1 MEDKL
6 KWCFNLKGGLRIVEP
21 NENLAKSYLKES
33 KLSLE
38 RAEKNFR
45 DGDLLWT
52 TVVIYYA
59 EYYSL
64 YAFLQRIG
72 VKCENHFCSI
82 LITDFLLGE
91 DKTKIINEHKNKRI
105 DAQYYIKIDKK
116 EQVEK
121 MLQEAKT
128 FVAMFDDFASNLNED
143 EIKSYKNILKK
154 IYKIWNIQNIK

>member
-105 DAQYYIKIDKK
+105 DAQYYIKIDKR